1 MAAKTKAGRKV
12 RPQDVGKPALSRR
25 LPPGATRE
33 APVPEGIELQ
43 AQRLIHKAGSAEAAK
58 KAIDAAAQRERA
70 GDFREDTFAVRWG
83 FKSRAELHAA
93 SQPLFADESSN
104 WWATELANGRWIV
117 WGQDDLSA
125 SNTFDSL
132 EEARTAV
139 GDSSGD

>member
-1 MAAKTKAGRKV
+1 MAAKSKAARKL
-12 RPQDVGKPALSRR
+12 RPQDVRKPPLPRP

-33 APVPEGIELQ
+33 ASVPEGIELQ
-43 AQRLIHKAGSAEAAK
+43 AQRLIHKAGSAEEAK
-58 KAIDAAAQRERA
+58 KAIDAAERRERA

-93 SQPLFADESSN
+93 SQPLFTDESSN

-125 SNTFDSL
+125 SDTFDSL
-132 EEARTAV
+132 EEARMAV

>member
-1 MAAKTKAGRKV
+1 MAAKSKAARRL
-12 RPQDVGKPALSRR
+12 RPQDVKKPPLPRP

-43 AQRLIHKAGSAEAAK
+43 AQRLIHKAGSADAAK
-58 KAIDAAAQRERA
+58 NAIDGAMQRESA

-83 FKSRAELHAA
+83 FKSRADLHAA

-104 WWATELANGRWIV
+104 WWATQLTNGRWIV

-125 SNTFDSL
+125 SDTFESL
-132 EEARTAV
+132 EEARLAV

>member
-1 MAAKTKAGRKV
+1 MAAKSKAARRL
-12 RPQDVGKPALSRR
+12 RPQDVKIPLPRP

-43 AQRLIHKAGSAEAAK
+43 AQRLVHKAGSADAAK
-58 KAIDAAAQRERA
+58 SAIDAAMQRELT

-93 SQPLFADESSN
+93 SQPLFADESSS

-125 SNTFDSL
+125 SDTFDSL
-132 EEARTAV
+132 EEARLAV
-139 GDSSGD
+139 GDSSDD